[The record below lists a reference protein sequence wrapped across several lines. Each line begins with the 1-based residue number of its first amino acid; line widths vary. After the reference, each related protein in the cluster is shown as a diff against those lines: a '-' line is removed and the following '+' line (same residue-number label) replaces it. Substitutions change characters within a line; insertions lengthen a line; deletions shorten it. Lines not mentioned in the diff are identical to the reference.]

1 MAFICLVFKWLGC
14 LVFKWNSKIGPFGIK
29 PPSDHLNTKQVWNQ
43 IPTVIRTNIFEN
55 NSSKI
60 NLNMF
65 GVKCKVFLVCQQ
77 HFAVLKC
84 FGCTTLLLIIEINKQ
99 VCFGYSYLHFNKKFR
114 AYLILL
120 ETSCSLVQILW
131 RSCLNRYI
139 LKFLGRSILQDS
151 SFWYILASKIRAF
164 CLYFCGKTVGNL
176 KFRYASRRCK
186 VGALFV
192 YLIHIL

>member
-1 MAFICLVFKWLGC
+1 M
-14 LVFKWNSKIGPFGIK
+14 NTGPLQKKTRWRSFLWYSNGWAVWYLNGIQK
-29 PPSDHLNTKQVWNQ
+29 LDHLVSNLFPTIWIPNKFGNQ
-43 IPTVIRTNIFEN
+43 IPTVIGTNIFES

-139 LKFLGRSILQDS
+139 LKFLGRSILLDS

-164 CLYFCGKTVGNL
+164 CLDFCGKSGESEIQI
-176 KFRYASRRCK
+176 R
-186 VGALFV
+186 
-192 YLIHIL
+192 

>member
-1 MAFICLVFKWLGC
+1 MSIRYSNGKLTIQILDHLTNGHNSTNILLMECNHTRPTVWIPDQCIKNKMAFICLVFKWLGC

-99 VCFGYSYLHFNKKFR
+99 ICFVFSYLHFNKKFV
-114 AYLILL
+114 LI
-120 ETSCSLVQILW
+120 W
-131 RSCLNRYI
+131 
-139 LKFLGRSILQDS
+139 
-151 SFWYILASKIRAF
+151 F
-164 CLYFCGKTVGNL
+164 CLKLLAFGSNIMEK
-176 KFRYASRRCK
+176 
-186 VGALFV
+186 LFK
-192 YLIHIL
+192 